1 MQLLW
6 CTQGALYPNTKDHP
20 TIGSQRVQY
29 WTIQKAWSLYYS
41 HRKIC
46 RQETRSFSPLKWMM
60 QLLSIS
66 EHKVDQVCT
75 SAHVFYCILLF
86 TSAWIRCE
94 RVFPGHFVA
103 RKSQY
108 SCILLNISLRSM
120 TLNVMYIINN
130 RLHLLLF
137 PCCLWTMQKGNAI
150 CCELCS
156 FPVLMF
162 KTK

>member
-6 CTQGALYPNTKDHP
+6 CTQGTLYPNTKDHP
-20 TIGSQRVQY
+20 TIGSQSQY
-29 WTIQKAWSLYYS
+29 WAIQKACSLYYS

-46 RQETRSFSPLKWMM
+46 RQETCSLSPLKWMM
-60 QLLSIS
+60 QLLSLS
-66 EHKVDQVCT
+66 RHKVDQVCT
-75 SAHVFYCILLF
+75 SAHVFYSILLF
-86 TSAWIRCE
+86 TTAWIRCE
-94 RVFPGHFVA
+94 RVFPAHFVP

-108 SCILLNISLRSM
+108 SCILLNISLRSV

-130 RLHLLLF
+130 NLPFH
-137 PCCLWTMQKGNAI
+137 CCMWTMQKGNTI